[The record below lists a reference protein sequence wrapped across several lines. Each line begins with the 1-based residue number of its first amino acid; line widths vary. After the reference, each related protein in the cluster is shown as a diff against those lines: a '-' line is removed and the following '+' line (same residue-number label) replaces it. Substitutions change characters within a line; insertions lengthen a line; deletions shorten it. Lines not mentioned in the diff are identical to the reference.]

1 MISLRSAIFAGALMC
16 ACVVDAQTVPPA
28 DERDTAMP
36 QAQTSEP
43 IPATKPATADTPA
56 PAAVSGATSATPESP
71 ATATDRTAEPAV
83 SATTAPPADAKPAS
97 GSRGSFKTMDRIE
110 LESSAV
116 TGNRELPKVLYI
128 VPWKKADMG
137 DLIGRPA
144 NSLIDEVLAPV
155 DRDVFKRQLEY
166 YSTLNGETAGAPAA
180 AAPPH

>member
-1 MISLRSAIFAGALMC
+1 VTSLRRAIFAGTLLC
-16 ACVVDAQTVPPA
+16 AFGAAAQTVPPA
-28 DERDTAMP
+28 DERESAMP
-36 QAQTSEP
+36 QADTSHATPE
-43 IPATKPATADTPA
+43 TKPATAPSPEAAQTPPA
-56 PAAVSGATSATPESP
+56 PAETTTQPATSGAAAPAES
-71 ATATDRTAEPAV
+71 
-83 SATTAPPADAKPAS
+83 KPAQS
-97 GSRGSFKTMDRIE
+97 KGSFKTMDRIE

-180 AAPPH
+180 ASPPH

>member
-1 MISLRSAIFAGALMC
+1 VISLRRAIFAGTLLC
-16 ACVVDAQTVPPA
+16 AFGAVAQTVPPA
-28 DERDTAMP
+28 DERESAMP
-36 QAQTSEP
+36 QADTSHPTPE
-43 IPATKPATADTPA
+43 TQPATAA
-56 PAAVSGATSATPESP
+56 SPAATETPTALADSAAQP
-71 ATATDRTAEPAV
+71 ATGETAA
-83 SATTAPPADAKPAS
+83 PADAKSTAS
-97 GSRGSFKTMDRIE
+97 KGSFKTMDRIE

-166 YSTLNGETAGAPAA
+166 YSTLNGETA
-180 AAPPH
+180 AAPPAAPAPR

>member
-1 MISLRSAIFAGALMC
+1 VTSLRSAIFAGTLLCTFVA
-16 ACVVDAQTVPPA
+16 AAQTVPPA
-28 DERDTAMP
+28 DERESAMP
-36 QAQTSEP
+36 QADTSHP
-43 IPATKPATADTPA
+43 TPDTKPTTAASPETAETPPA
-56 PAAVSGATSATPESP
+56 PADSTAQPAPSEAAAPAES
-71 ATATDRTAEPAV
+71 
-83 SATTAPPADAKPAS
+83 KPAS
-97 GSRGSFKTMDRIE
+97 SKSSFKTMDRIE

-166 YSTLNGETAGAPAA
+166 YSTLNGESA
-180 AAPPH
+180 AAPPAAPAPR